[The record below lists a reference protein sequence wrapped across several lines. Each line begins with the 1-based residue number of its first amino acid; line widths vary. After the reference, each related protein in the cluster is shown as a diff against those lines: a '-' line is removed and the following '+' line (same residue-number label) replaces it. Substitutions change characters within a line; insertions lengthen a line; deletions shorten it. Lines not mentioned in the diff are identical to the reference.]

1 MQMKKRK
8 TISLSLSE
16 ETIKA
21 IEELS
26 KEYELTRSQVIEK
39 ILKNIINTELEK
51 ILVID
56 NMKLLLPQ
64 IINIDNIKLLLPQ
77 IVNVSPNVNLLTN
90 TSTKT
95 EIQETTQ
102 KPEKEEK
109 QPEKTTEKKNK
120 EETNVKE
127 TDKEKEE
134 KKKTNDSIWE
144 FDFDDVL

>member
-1 MQMKKRK
+1 MKRK
-8 TISLSLSE
+8 KSITFRLSE
-16 ETIKA
+16 KTIKA

-26 KEYELTRSQVIEK
+26 KRYELKKSQVIER
-39 ILKNIINTELEK
+39 IIKNVIDTELEK
-51 ILVID
+51 ILIID
-56 NMKLLLPQ
+56 NIKPLLPQ
-64 IINIDNIKLLLPQ
+64 IIR
-77 IVNVSPNVNLLTN
+77 VSPTINLLTN